1 MKVRV
6 LQCMAGTSFVFNH
19 GDVAELDDAEAMRL
33 IAAGIAEPWGPET
46 ASTGPAEN
54 AAKPKGNKRVSRT
67 RNSAD

>member
-1 MKVRV
+1 
-6 LQCMAGTSFVFNH
+6 MAGTDFVHNV
-19 GDVAELDDAEAMRL
+19 GDQVEFDDTEAVRL
-33 IAAGIAEPWGPET
+33 IEAGIAEPCGPET